1 MVDPITPD
9 ALEEE
14 LERIKTLELRDLK
27 SRFLEIRGVPLPK
40 FMRAALARRAVAHV
54 LRENIEGGLDRE
66 TQKRLDQLV
75 SQIVPNGCA
84 PPPKPNRKLRT
95 GTRLVREWQGKVH
108 EVAVTKEGLVWNGTS
123 YSSLSSIATAI
134 TGTKW
139 NGWVFF
145 GVKKAGLQGSEVPTP
160 HIRTRR
166 GRIAASAQEAAHG

>member
-1 MVDPITPD
+1 MVDPMTPD
-9 ALEEE
+9 ALEQE
-14 LERIKTLELRDLK
+14 LERIKTLELPDLK
-27 SRFLEIRGVPLPK
+27 SRFLEISGVPLPK

-54 LRENIEGGLDRE
+54 LRESVDGGLDRE

-75 SQIVPNGCA
+75 SQMVPNSCA
-84 PPPKPNRKLRT
+84 PPPNPNRKLRA

-108 EVAVTKEGLVWNGTS
+108 EVAVTKEGFVWSGRS
-123 YSSLSSIATAI
+123 YSSLSSIASAI

-145 GVKKAGLQGSEVPTP
+145 GVKKARLQGNEAPTP

-166 GRIAASAQEAAHG
+166 GRIAASAQMAAHG